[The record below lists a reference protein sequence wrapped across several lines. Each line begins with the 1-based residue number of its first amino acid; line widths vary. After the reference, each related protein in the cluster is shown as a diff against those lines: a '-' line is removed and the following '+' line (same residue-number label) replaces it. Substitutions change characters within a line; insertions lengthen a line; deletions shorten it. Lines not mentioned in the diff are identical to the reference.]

1 MRKLCSV
8 VVVTL
13 GVTGCA
19 MVAGP
24 PTTQIQ
30 INSDPS
36 GALAQLPNGQ
46 SCTTPCGLTVPRNEA
61 FSVTFSKEGFQ
72 EQTVE
77 VQPRARSNGSLFGGP
92 EMELTPNPVYA
103 KLEPAS
109 PTRRSRRQPKQPG

>member
-1 MRKLCSV
+1 MRGLCSIGV
-8 VVVTL
+8 VAL
-13 GVTGCA
+13 GVGGCA
-19 MVAGP
+19 MIAGP

-30 INSDPS
+30 INSEPP
-36 GALAQLPNGQ
+36 GAVAQLPNGQ

-77 VQPRARSNGSLFGGP
+77 VRPQTRSSGSLFGSP
-92 EMELTPNPVYA
+92 ETELTPNPVYA

-109 PTRRSRRQPKQPG
+109 PPRRSRRQAKQPG